1 VNMKWKH
8 AHSPELPSDDP
19 CYEVNTDLWEA
30 FRDSFRARFGFG
42 PAEKPIY
49 TEAFCAQ
56 WMDHEVPVEQ

>member
-1 VNMKWKH
+1 MKWKH
-8 AHSPELPSDDP
+8 EHSPELPSDQP
-19 CYEVNTDLWEA
+19 CYEVNQDLWAA
-30 FRDSFRARFGFG
+30 FRASFNARFGFG